1 VDAVCRIFALI
12 STNIDFL
19 SEKSRMLMLNLVEY
33 ILSFTYFA
41 TEVTN
46 NEFST
51 DHIVLSEA
59 NMKMKFYNKVP
70 NQRKNWTRKSILRES
85 KSFLLQ
91 HTWGIYI
98 MFNVFYIS
106 V

>member
-1 VDAVCRIFALI
+1 
-12 STNIDFL
+12 
-19 SEKSRMLMLNLVEY
+19 MLNLVEY

-106 V
+106 L

>member
-12 STNIDFL
+12 SINIDLL
-19 SEKSRMLMLNLVEY
+19 SEKSQMLILNLVEN

-46 NEFST
+46 SKFST
-51 DHIVLSEA
+51 DTVLSDG

-91 HTWGIYI
+91 HSLYSVGE
-98 MFNVFYIS
+98 FIS
-106 V
+106 CLMCFV